1 MQRKL
6 PLCELADKTVLSVS
20 RLCHLFRNQTG
31 MSPRR
36 YLKLARLAKAK
47 ELLEASAF
55 SVKVSIKFKWR
66 VVCSWSR
73 RATGEPMT
81 YRIDR
86 LSTEQGL
93 VLCISG
99 RLAEEDLELVRMALD
114 GRRVVAIDLAE
125 IELVGRDAV
134 KVLVRAESEGIEL
147 RSCPA
152 YIREWITNERDS
164 S

>member
-1 MQRKL
+1 
-6 PLCELADKTVLSVS
+6 
-20 RLCHLFRNQTG
+20 
-31 MSPRR
+31 
-36 YLKLARLAKAK
+36 
-47 ELLEASAF
+47 
-55 SVKVSIKFKWR
+55 
-66 VVCSWSR
+66 
-73 RATGEPMT
+73 MT

-93 VLCISG
+93 VLAISG

-114 GRRVVAIDLAE
+114 GRRVVAIELAE
-125 IELVGRDAV
+125 VELVSRDAM

-147 RSCPA
+147 RGCPA